1 MNELLRVTP
10 VRTTIALCLGI
21 VATVLGLF
29 VYSVLRTPVASA
41 DQLRDMGV
49 FILPR
54 PREIAP
60 FELTSH
66 TGGLFD
72 RQALDGQWSFL
83 FFGFTRCPDICPT
96 TLAAMALAELRLRE
110 LEASPAAQFQ
120 GIFVSVDPEFDDAD
134 RLAAY
139 VGAFSENLLGV
150 SGPISAL
157 AVLTEQLNVA
167 FAKVPA
173 ATTIANTTANTDGK
187 PAGEPVGE
195 LIGEP
200 IGEPTAEPIGEPIED
215 TNGELIEKSI
225 GAYQVDHTANIVI
238 VNPQGH
244 YHGFIKFPQQADT
257 IVTTFQSL
265 AANF

>member
-1 MNELLRVTP
+1 MTP

-66 TGGLFD
+66 TGGRFD
-72 RQALDGQWSFL
+72 RHALDGQWSFL

-96 TLAAMALAELRLRE
+96 TLAAMAFADRRLTE
-110 LEASPAAQFQ
+110 LEASPPARFQ

-150 SGPISAL
+150 SGPVSAL

-173 ATTIANTTANTDGK
+173 ATTT
-187 PAGEPVGE
+187 
-195 LIGEP
+195 GEP
-200 IGEPTAEPIGEPIED
+200 IEETIGEPIEE
-215 TNGELIEKSI
+215 TIGVPIEETI

>member
-1 MNELLRVTP
+1 MTP

-21 VATVLGLF
+21 VATVVGLF

-66 TGGLFD
+66 TGGRFD
-72 RQALDGQWSFL
+72 RHALDGQWSFL

-96 TLAAMALAELRLRE
+96 TLAVMAQADRRLIE
-110 LEASPAAQFQ
+110 LEASPAARFQ
-120 GIFVSVDPEFDDAD
+120 GIFVSVDPEYDDAD

-150 SGPISAL
+150 SGPVSAL

-173 ATTIANTTANTDGK
+173 ATTTANTEGK
-187 PAGEPVGE
+187 PTEE
-195 LIGEP
+195 
-200 IGEPTAEPIGEPIED
+200 TIGEPIE
-215 TNGELIEKSI
+215 EAI

-238 VNPQGH
+238 VNPEGH